1 MTPQRLR
8 YKLRKIREMGGELS
22 EESGE
27 LNLVP
32 YLDIVMNLIMFL
44 LATVTF
50 SATLGNIN
58 INLPTAAVATPTPDT
73 QQRPELNLTVSIT
86 EKGFSIATSGAV
98 LYRGF
103 ALTDQGVVQN
113 SSELPTLA
121 MTTDAKGQP
130 QLDFAG
136 LSRALRQIKDR
147 YPTEDRA
154 LLTATPQTPYE
165 LVVQTMDAMRE
176 DGRPLFPAVLLL
188 AGVN

>member
-1 MTPQRLR
+1 MSPQRLR
-8 YKLRKIREMGGELS
+8 AKLRRIREAGEEMA

-58 INLPTAAVATPTPDT
+58 INLPTAAVASPGQEAPK
-73 QQRPELNLTVSIT
+73 PELNLTVSISD
-86 EKGFSIATSGAV
+86 KGFTLATSGAV
-98 LYRGF
+98 LYQGF
-103 ALTDQGVVQN
+103 SITDQGVVQTT
-113 SSELPTLA
+113 SELPTLP
-121 MTTDAKGQP
+121 MGRDDKGQP
-130 QLDFAG
+130 RLDFAG
-136 LSRALRQIKDR
+136 LSKVLRQIKER
-147 YPTEDRA
+147 YPDEERA
-154 LLTATPQTPYE
+154 LLTATPQTPYD

-176 DGRPLFPAVLLL
+176 DGKPLFPSVLLL